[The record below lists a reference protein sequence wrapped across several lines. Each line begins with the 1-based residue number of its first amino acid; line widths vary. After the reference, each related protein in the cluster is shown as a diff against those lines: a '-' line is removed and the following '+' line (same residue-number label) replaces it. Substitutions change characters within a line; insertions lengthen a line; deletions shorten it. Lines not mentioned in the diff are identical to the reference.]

1 MNRFFDEAAF
11 DSLGAEIGEADVRE
25 VLGAFLED
33 TASKMAKLAASSQDR
48 PLVGREAHSIKSS
61 AATFGFSSL
70 SRLAME
76 LESGAE
82 TMGLAK
88 LQESVCEL
96 RQAFET
102 TRQFALANLLDTR
115 SGQPT

>member
-1 MNRFFDEAAF
+1 MNRFFDQAAF
-11 DSLGAEIGEADVRE
+11 DTLGAEIGEADTIE
-25 VLGAFLED
+25 VLRAFLED

-48 PLVGREAHSIKSS
+48 PLIEREAHSIKSS

-70 SRLAME
+70 SRVAME

-82 TMGLAK
+82 TIGLAK
-88 LQESVCEL
+88 LQESICEL

-102 TRQFALANLLDTR
+102 TRHFAKENLLDTR
-115 SGQPT
+115 PGLVA